1 MSATTPRKR
10 RAGKLVEGRRM
21 AQQFFKN
28 GKFTSEWTEHD
39 AKTYF
44 GMNKAAQS
52 VLRSGPKD
60 TASVEWY
67 LDVDGSVKKREVV

>member
-10 RAGKLVEGRRM
+10 KLGSKEQGQHI
-21 AQQFFKN
+21 AQTFFKN

-44 GMNKAAQS
+44 GMKKGTES
-52 VLRSGPKD
+52 VLKTGPKD
-60 TASVEWY
+60 LTPVEWY
-67 LDVDGSVKKREVV
+67 RDVDGSVKKKELV